1 MFIKEQDFFNKGNE
15 IILKTIEGL
24 SEESIRNKVDYLV
37 NYAAPRLVAA
47 HPNSLVGEMLIDEA
61 LERMYALPPGDTTA

>member
-1 MFIKEQDFFNKGNE
+1 MNKGNYAITGAVKE
-15 IILKTIEGL
+15 AYDSLEDKL
-24 SEESIRNKVDYLV
+24 DYLV

-61 LERMYALPPGDTTA
+61 LERMYALPPGDTTV